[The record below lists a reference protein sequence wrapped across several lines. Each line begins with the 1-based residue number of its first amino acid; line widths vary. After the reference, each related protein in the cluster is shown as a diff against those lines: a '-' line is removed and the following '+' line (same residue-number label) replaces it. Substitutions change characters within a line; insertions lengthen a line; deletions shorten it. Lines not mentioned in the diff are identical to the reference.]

1 MNQEFENQTEEII
14 EPIVD
19 PAVDPAVEPEAEA
32 VEEPATETGMPDY
45 DYHSVQETT
54 TPKKEKKSGTSNK
67 WLTCICMAVIFGL
80 VASGT
85 FYGMNTLLGIR
96 PGSQGAN
103 EDKKE
108 TVIVGDTDVPTR
120 TESTVNSDVAKVAEN
135 VMPSVV
141 AITNLSVQEVQN
153 FFYGGSYEEEITYSG
168 SGIIIGQNDDE
179 LLLVSNNHVVDGSKE
194 LTVTFHDGTSVE
206 AYVKGADAGI
216 DIAVLAVPLSEVKDD
231 TLEVIKVAALG
242 NSDSLAV
249 GEPAIAIG
257 NALGYGQ
264 SVTYG
269 IISAL
274 GRELDDLDTQ
284 LIQTDAAINPG
295 NSGGAL
301 LNANGEVVGINTAK
315 VQDTAIEGM
324 GYAIPISDVNDII
337 NELMNRETRT
347 EVPEAKRGTLGI
359 QGISVSKDVSE
370 IYGIPQGVQI
380 AELIEGGAAQ
390 KAKLPRRGIITKFD
404 GITIDSME
412 DLTETLR
419 FYEAGE
425 KVEVVVAT
433 PDISGEYEEKTYHV
447 TLSGRSIIEE
457 Q

>member
-1 MNQEFENQTEEII
+1 MDQEFENQTEEII
-14 EPIVD
+14 EPIIELTEETVSNTT
-19 PAVDPAVEPEAEA
+19 
-32 VEEPATETGMPDY
+32 EEPKTESGMPNY
-45 DYHSVQETT
+45 DYYRAEEVVKPT
-54 TPKKEKKSGTSNK
+54 KEKKTGTSHK
-67 WLTCICMAVIFGL
+67 WLVCICMAVVFGL

-96 PGSQGAN
+96 PGSQDSSEN
-103 EDKKE
+103 KKE
-108 TVIVGDTDVPTR
+108 TTIVDDTAVSTH

-141 AITNLSVQEVQN
+141 AITNLSVQEVQS
-153 FFYGGSYEEEITYSG
+153 FFYGGSYEEEIISSG

-216 DIAVLAVPLSEVKDD
+216 DIAVLAVLLTEIEDD
-231 TLEVIKVAALG
+231 TLEIIKVASLG

-274 GRELDDLDTQ
+274 GRELDDMDTQ
-284 LIQTDAAINPG
+284 FIQTDAAINPG

-347 EVPEAKRGTLGI
+347 EVAEAKRGTLGI
-359 QGISVSKDVSE
+359 QGISVSEDVSE

-380 AELIEGGAAQ
+380 AEVIEGGAAQ

-404 GITIDSME
+404 GITIESME
-412 DLTETLR
+412 DLTDTLR

-425 KVEVVVAT
+425 KVEVVVAI
-433 PDISGEYEEKTYHV
+433 PNSSGEYEEKSYDV
-447 TLSGRSIIEE
+447 TLSGRSVLEE